1 MIVILSN
8 KIALLLL
15 LLLRL
20 YNANTLFEFKNHMK
34 TLTKEMQA
42 AITSSMALNLLKEG
56 NKRFVNNL
64 KVNRNLLQQA
74 NETSD
79 GQHPFAVI
87 LSCIDS
93 RTSVELVFD
102 QGLGDV
108 FSVRIAGNIINEDIL
123 GSMEFSCKIAGA
135 KIIVVLGHTNCGAI
149 KGACDHIEMGN
160 LTALLSKIQPAVYD
174 EKTVIEN
181 RHSANDDFVE
191 KVATINVKRTV
202 NAIMER
208 SPILKE
214 MIENGKIGIVGGT
227 HTIATGEVIF
237 YDDTLILHELD

>member
-1 MIVILSN
+1 
-8 KIALLLL
+8 
-15 LLLRL
+15 
-20 YNANTLFEFKNHMK
+20 MK
-34 TLTKEMQA
+34 TLTKEMQN
-42 AITSSMALNLLKEG
+42 AITPLMALELLKDG

-93 RTSVELVFD
+93 RTSAELIFD

-123 GSMEFSCKIAGA
+123 GSMEFGCKVAGS
-135 KIIVVLGHTNCGAI
+135 KIIVVLGHSKCGAV
-149 KGACDHIEMGN
+149 KGACDHVEMGN
-160 LTALLSKIQPAVYD
+160 LTALLSKIRPAVDD
-174 EKTVIEN
+174 EETITQN
-181 RHSANDDFVE
+181 RNSNNAEFVE
-191 KVATINVKRTV
+191 KVALINVKRTV
-202 NAIMER
+202 KSILQR

-214 MIENGKIGIVGGT
+214 MVEKGEIGIVGGT
-227 HTIATGEVIF
+227 HDLATGHVSFFDEMII
-237 YDDTLILHELD
+237 TSS

>member
-1 MIVILSN
+1 
-8 KIALLLL
+8 
-15 LLLRL
+15 
-20 YNANTLFEFKNHMK
+20 MK

-42 AITSSMALNLLKEG
+42 TITPAMALDLLKDG
-56 NKRFVNNL
+56 NKRFGNNL

-123 GSMEFSCKIAGA
+123 GSMEFGCKVAGA
-135 KIIVVLGHTNCGAI
+135 KIIVVLGHSKCGAI
-149 KGACDHIEMGN
+149 KGACDHLEMGN

-174 EKTVIEN
+174 EKTETEN
-181 RHSANDDFVE
+181 RNSSNDAFVE
-191 KVATINVKRTV
+191 KVATLNVKRTV
-202 NAIMER
+202 HAILER

-214 MIENGKIGIVGGT
+214 MIATGEIGIVGGN
-227 HTIATGEVIF
+227 HDIKTGEVSF
-237 YDDTLILHELD
+237 YEDTLMINHPKLSALAR

>member
-1 MIVILSN
+1 
-8 KIALLLL
+8 
-15 LLLRL
+15 
-20 YNANTLFEFKNHMK
+20 MK
-34 TLTKEMQA
+34 TLTKEMQT
-42 AITSSMALNLLKEG
+42 AITPSMALELLKEG

-93 RTSVELVFD
+93 RTSAELIFD

-123 GSMEFSCKIAGA
+123 GSMEFGCKVAGA
-135 KIIVVLGHTNCGAI
+135 KIIVVLGHTKCGAV
-149 KGACDHIEMGN
+149 KGACDHVEMGN
-160 LTALLSKIQPAVYD
+160 LTALLTKIRPAVED
-174 EKTVIEN
+174 EMTTVGN
-181 RHSANDDFVE
+181 RNSGNIDFVE

-202 NAIMER
+202 KAIMER
-208 SPILKE
+208 SPIIKE
-214 MIENGKIGIVGGT
+214 MFENGTIGIIGGM
-227 HTIATGEVIF
+227 HDISTGQVTF
-237 YDDTLILHELD
+237 YTDTLIPNS